1 MFKLRR
7 TKLNDQLSFL
17 RLQND
22 IDGIEE
28 WMDEKERFLGTLDPT
43 QVKDIEALEVIK
55 HRFVGF
61 EREMNTN
68 APKIAVVNQL
78 ARQLVASQQATAGGV
93 VPVTGTP
100 SQRRLSGQQQ
110 TNIEQ
115 SIDDIGAQS
124 VPSVDLSTNAPIN
137 DRINR
142 LNSKWN
148 NLRNVVD
155 KKRDDL
161 NSTFGVQTFHIE
173 TQETISW
180 IQDKIRVVQSTEQL
194 GNDLSGLMQT
204 QRKLSGN
211 YRNFYSIK
219 LHYIEHLK

>member
-28 WMDEKERFLGTLDPT
+28 WIDEKERFLGTLDPT

-61 EREMNTN
+61 EREMNSN

-78 ARQLVASQQATAGGV
+78 ARQLVASQQNIPPTSAASA
-93 VPVTGTP
+93 TP
-100 SQRRLSGQQQ
+100 SQRRQSTSQQQ
-110 TNIEQ
+110 QSNIDQ
-115 SIDDIGAQS
+115 SLDDMSTVPIG
-124 VPSVDLSTNAPIN
+124 SVDLSTNAPIN

-142 LNSKWN
+142 ALILAGKCGEP
-148 NLRNVVD
+148 V
-155 KKRDDL
+155 KRVRK
-161 NSTFGVQTFHIE
+161 SRG
-173 TQETISW
+173 
-180 IQDKIRVVQSTEQL
+180 QDVS
-194 GNDLSGLMQT
+194 SA
-204 QRKLSGN
+204 
-211 YRNFYSIK
+211 
-219 LHYIEHLK
+219 

>member
-7 TKLNDQLSFL
+7 SKLNDQLSFL

-28 WMDEKERFLGTLDPT
+28 WIDEKERFLATLDPT

-61 EREMNTN
+61 EREMNSN

-78 ARQLVASQQATAGGV
+78 ARQLVASQQGQG
-93 VPVTGTP
+93 GTP
-100 SQRRLSGQQQ
+100 LQRRQSNQQ
-110 TNIEQ
+110 NIDQ
-115 SIDDIGAQS
+115 SIDDMGPGGQQMGG
-124 VPSVDLSTNAPIN
+124 VDLSMNAPIN

-142 LNSKWN
+142 LNSKWS
-148 NLRNVVD
+148 NLRNLVD
-155 KKRDDL
+155 RKRDDL

-173 TQETISW
+173 SQETISW

-204 QRKLSGN
+204 QRKLSGAKN
-211 YRNFYSIK
+211 IYF
-219 LHYIEHLK
+219 

>member
-28 WMDEKERFLGTLDPT
+28 WIDEKERFLGTLDPT

-61 EREMNTN
+61 EREMNSN

-78 ARQLVASQQATAGGV
+78 ARQLVASQQGLV
-93 VPVTGTP
+93 GTP
-100 SQRRLSGQQQ
+100 SQRRQSQQQ
-110 TNIEQ
+110 QQAIDQ
-115 SIDDIGAQS
+115 PIDDIS
-124 VPSVDLSTNAPIN
+124 TLPTVDLSTNAPIN

-142 LNSKWN
+142 LNSKWT
-148 NLRNVVD
+148 NLRNLVD

-173 TQETISW
+173 SQETISW

-204 QRKLSGN
+204 QRKLSGK
-211 YRNFYSIK
+211 Y
-219 LHYIEHLK
+219 